1 MKKIFLTL
9 TFGLFI
15 IPIGISQDLPS
26 YVPTNG
32 LVAYYPFNGNA
43 NDESGNGYHGTV
55 NGATLTTDRN
65 NNADNAYV
73 FDNSNIEI
81 PHQFYSNGW
90 NDYTINLW
98 FLTSDKTVSSQAIL
112 NTIPHDGEGLN
123 FNHPHHI
130 NVFSHYKSSDL
141 NIDNWD
147 IWSGNEFSIN
157 VENNIWYM
165 ISIVKHNDE
174 YNYYINNQLI
184 SSSINALSAQNQ
196 LTGLTIGS
204 ITQEN
209 NNQENLLGKLDDIG
223 IWNKALSQEE
233 MQNLYAS
240 STGDILLNGTVSAEN
255 NQIKNVADPT
265 EAQDAVTLNYLE
277 NSNFYTQNQVDNLL
291 DDLRDELGNQID
303 NDGDGYTEDEGD
315 CDDSDLEVNPAA
327 GEISDDGID
336 NDCDGQIDELVPNY
350 VPSNGLVAFYPFAGD
365 LEDKSGNEYH
375 LNNSNVYFTGDA
387 NLTSNHALYFN
398 GNSSH
403 LYTSTSFSELTSDP
417 NQTISFWFKN
427 ISDNWRAIFTI
438 GDSDGARIVVI
449 PNTINEK
456 IAVIGTDDCHLCG
469 ESGGSEGIDIEVN
482 NFKDGWHHIV
492 VSTNSNELKL
502 YLNGNL
508 ISTTNHSGF
517 NCDNDNYRLWL
528 GNDIVCAPEWFEM
541 NMDDVGIWDRELSA
555 GEINNLYQKN

>member
-1 MKKIFLTL
+1 M
-9 TFGLFI
+9 
-15 IPIGISQDLPS
+15 
-26 YVPTNG
+26 
-32 LVAYYPFNGNA
+32 
-43 NDESGNGYHGTV
+43 
-55 NGATLTTDRN
+55 
-65 NNADNAYV
+65 
-73 FDNSNIEI
+73 
-81 PHQFYSNGW
+81 
-90 NDYTINLW
+90 
-98 FLTSDKTVSSQAIL
+98 
-112 NTIPHDGEGLN
+112 
-123 FNHPHHI
+123 
-130 NVFSHYKSSDL
+130 
-141 NIDNWD
+141 
-147 IWSGNEFSIN
+147 
-157 VENNIWYM
+157 
-165 ISIVKHNDE
+165 
-174 YNYYINNQLI
+174 
-184 SSSINALSAQNQ
+184 
-196 LTGLTIGS
+196 
-204 ITQEN
+204 
-209 NNQENLLGKLDDIG
+209 LGKLDDIG
-223 IWNKALSQEE
+223 FWNKALSQEE

-277 NSNFYTQNQVDNLL
+277 NGNFYTQNQVDNLL
-291 DDLRDELGNQID
+291 DDLRDELGDQID

-327 GEISDDGID
+327 GEISGDGID

-350 VPSNGLVAFYPFAGD
+350 VPSNGLIAFYPFSGD
-365 LEDKSGNEYH
+365 FEDKSGNEYH
-375 LNNSNVYFTGDA
+375 LINSNVSFTNDG
-387 NLTSNHALYFN
+387 NLNSNHALYFN

-403 LYTSTSFSELTSDP
+403 LNTSLSFSELTSDP
-417 NQTISFWFKN
+417 NQTVSFWFKN

-555 GEINNLYQKN
+555 GEINNLYQRN

>member
-1 MKKIFLTL
+1 M
-9 TFGLFI
+9 
-15 IPIGISQDLPS
+15 
-26 YVPTNG
+26 
-32 LVAYYPFNGNA
+32 
-43 NDESGNGYHGTV
+43 
-55 NGATLTTDRN
+55 
-65 NNADNAYV
+65 
-73 FDNSNIEI
+73 
-81 PHQFYSNGW
+81 
-90 NDYTINLW
+90 
-98 FLTSDKTVSSQAIL
+98 
-112 NTIPHDGEGLN
+112 
-123 FNHPHHI
+123 
-130 NVFSHYKSSDL
+130 
-141 NIDNWD
+141 
-147 IWSGNEFSIN
+147 
-157 VENNIWYM
+157 
-165 ISIVKHNDE
+165 
-174 YNYYINNQLI
+174 
-184 SSSINALSAQNQ
+184 
-196 LTGLTIGS
+196 
-204 ITQEN
+204 
-209 NNQENLLGKLDDIG
+209 LGKLDDIG
-223 IWNKALSQEE
+223 FWNKALSQEE

-277 NSNFYTQNQVDNLL
+277 NGNFYTQNQVDNLL
-291 DDLRDELGNQID
+291 DDLRDELGDQID

-327 GEISDDGID
+327 GEISGDGID

-482 NFKDGWHHIV
+482 NFKDG
-492 VSTNSNELKL
+492 
-502 YLNGNL
+502 
-508 ISTTNHSGF
+508 
-517 NCDNDNYRLWL
+517 
-528 GNDIVCAPEWFEM
+528 
-541 NMDDVGIWDRELSA
+541 
-555 GEINNLYQKN
+555 